1 MFKRRRSVAGFF
13 FKIILFF
20 LFITAIIFTYIEHN
34 YRPTILAIAEAK
46 VIQIATDSVH
56 SAIRN
61 QIVDKNVRYQDLIQL
76 HKDSKGEIVML
87 QANTVKIN
95 QVAAD
100 IALAVEETLENL
112 QHTDFAIPLGQVL
125 GSHLLAA
132 YGPQVHISVIP
143 VGAVKVD
150 VLGEFE
156 EAGINQTRH
165 KIYLTMNTTVK
176 VVVPMTSAE
185 VELSTVVPVTENI
198 LLGNVPDVY
207 VNFPGGFLGTGMK

>member
-1 MFKRRRSVAGFF
+1 MFKRRRSTAGFF
-13 FKIILFF
+13 FKIILVFC
-20 LFITAIIFTYIEHN
+20 IVTAVLVYVEHR
-34 YRPTILAIAEAK
+34 YRPTILAIAEAR
-46 VIQIATDSVH
+46 VVQIATDSVH
-56 SAIRN
+56 GAIRKE
-61 QIVDKNVRYQDLIQL
+61 IVNEKVRYRDLIEL
-76 HKDSKGEIVML
+76 HKDSEGKIVML

-100 IALAVEETLENL
+100 VTLAVEEALENL
-112 QHTDFAIPLGQVL
+112 QQTSFTIPLGQVL

-132 YGPQVHISVIP
+132 YGPKIHIAVVP

-165 KIYLTMNTTVK
+165 RIYVTMNTTVR

-185 VELSTVVPVTENI
+185 VELSTVVPVAENI
-198 LLGNVPDVY
+198 LVGNVPDVY
-207 VNFPGGFLGTGMK
+207 VNFPGGFLSGGIK